1 MQHRPYLAAVLCKP
15 ALGRDSRRLRDCT
28 TTEGK
33 AMATVETYRLN
44 LCADCV
50 YTDANGWDEAVT
62 GCELPSPAPLG
73 LLPAGT
79 LIGVDESDHI
89 CEGHF
94 SWAACEGCGCRL
106 GGTRY
111 CCEAVER

>member
-1 MQHRPYLAAVLCKP
+1 
-15 ALGRDSRRLRDCT
+15 
-28 TTEGK
+28 
-33 AMATVETYRLN
+33 MATVETYGLS

-79 LIGVDESDHI
+79 LIGSDAACPD

-94 SWAACEGCGCRL
+94 SWAACDGCGCRL